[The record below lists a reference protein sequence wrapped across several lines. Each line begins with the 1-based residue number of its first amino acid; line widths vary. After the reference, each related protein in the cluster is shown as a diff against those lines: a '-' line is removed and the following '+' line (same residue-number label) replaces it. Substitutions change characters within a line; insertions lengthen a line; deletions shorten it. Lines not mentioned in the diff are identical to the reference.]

1 MKKLLYTGL
10 GIVLGTFILT
20 GCSNIAVNNTT
31 TKIDETPAAYVEV
44 VSDYGTTGFVLD
56 ENNLVEATINYDI
69 DSYVTV
75 DATRVDGLKLDDAIK
90 IATGDFTYVEDS
102 AVNMS
107 YNLALDGEAEEYE
120 VYGRKDHSFQNAYY
134 DDVNALVD
142 TYKIDFYNARIIVGL
157 VALDETLN
165 VKDLVTMT
173 FDDLVALYNTTVSV
187 ATTEL
192 DNARQTILATKVQI
206 EKLSQEII
214 ELKTSLETAT
224 EEETVTINET
234 IAAKEAKLADLEASI
249 SGLVGDFKN
258 KVSYKGIDKYLER
271 IKNTDQFAAYNDAYE
286 ALKVEL
292 TPKFEAINTLHTE
305 IAALRNQ
312 ITKETDT
319 EVIAGL
325 EAQIE
330 AKKAEVNQ
338 LNQDIKTALNDLK
351 ATFDMSLNGFRGKE
365 DKGPS
370 ASKRPEGK
378 GNSAKGAR

>member
-1 MKKLLYTGL
+1 M
-10 GIVLGTFILT
+10 
-20 GCSNIAVNNTT
+20 
-31 TKIDETPAAYVEV
+31 EV

-107 YNLALDGEAEEYE
+107 YNLALDGEEENYE

-134 DDVNALVD
+134 EDVNALVD

-165 VKDLVTMT
+165 VEDLVTMT
-173 FDDLVALYNTTVSV
+173 FDDLVALYNTTVSA

-224 EEETVTINET
+224 EEEAVTINET
-234 IAAKEAKLADLEASI
+234 IAAKEAELADLEASI

-286 ALKVEL
+286 ALKLEL
-292 TPKFEAINTLHTE
+292 TPKFEAIDTLHTE
-305 IAALRNQ
+305 ITALRNQ

-378 GNSAKGAR
+378 GNSEKGAR